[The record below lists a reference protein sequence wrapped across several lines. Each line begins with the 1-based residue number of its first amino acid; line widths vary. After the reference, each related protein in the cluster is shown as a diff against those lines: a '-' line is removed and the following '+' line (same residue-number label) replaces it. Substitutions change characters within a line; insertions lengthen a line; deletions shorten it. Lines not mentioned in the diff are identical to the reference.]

1 MASANQYCG
10 SQATSRP
17 MRNRFRRRN
26 VDERNYEDADSGTES
41 PSDQSIHRQSS
52 YFENDDT
59 EDRSTHIVFIS
70 DSEHQTRWNT
80 PLEKAQENYLIVMAK
95 YLENDSSAIVIRC
108 ETVGGRNELIERDY
122 FVLGTLH
129 DSDSTSKIYIEVDGL
144 AVNALD
150 YSEIPLKYDHA
161 FVRST
166 MSLKSIEVD
175 NGSIE
180 LEKSGTV
187 LVFEHPLPKS
197 LLVTGTL
204 TFSHVT
210 EDKKLKLHT
219 SVEVRSFMFPFTVQR
234 SISSLMKSADYMFF
248 ARRKFAVDRHKIRL
262 NDMTAWLHTEKELC
276 KFFALNKTKDLAF
289 SKVSIDVH
297 ENELT
302 RETLTALRPTEIKID
317 KVNFELISKNAVSLA
332 LKLLSKL
339 PSCSFVR
346 LSGFAI
352 VKHRI
357 AFQSDSVSINDLTSL
372 ETFPKIDAEDKNG
385 DSNFGNVLLE
395 FFLAHPKS
403 YRLEQLKVF
412 QVDLQFRTLEQ
423 QQEFKNSFLTF
434 VQSKVEFTLVLERS
448 SHSIPLMILLSSTGN
463 EKPPV
468 STLHSDYVYFSLSFE
483 NGSLKKW
490 VASGTV
496 FFKSHEKIREFAQ
509 TWKLT
514 PIKNTHCEHFSLIHQ
529 DRDYTWLFQ
538 LNNWAAFDLSRVLGN
553 MHVFKFHRDSLI
565 DAIEALSK
573 IQKRD
578 DSGNISMKNVTV
590 EISASDSRSEMD
602 ELILSLC
609 SKMEK
614 LGLQIESLIL
624 EVRNDISGWAFI
636 RFTLTSRK
644 TTIVTKGVKII
655 FPPNTT
661 TEPRPVA
668 IEIHQTSYS
677 ERIETN
683 AKKEFEFFKLTP
695 LVIIDHAGDE
705 KFLQLVSV
713 VFDYPETVGAKFA
726 TTVFSKHPPE
736 KMQWEPVDYKTRLD
750 CKKREIVYQS
760 NVFSPVVGAFHTEEG
775 HSNPDDDI
783 QLYFEESTFVT
794 ILALEHR
801 LGNVVFDCI
810 KEKDENEG
818 KHFRLLPFF
827 EKRKVGKVVEYG
839 QKIIANFGKNLT
851 IEEPEPEMDNAIEF
865 FSPEH
870 EDHVSNKQEYKM
882 RKVDPGGDSKGYI
895 LYNLK
900 TNENEKKIGHLWYQ
914 LPQKQTDLFQSS
926 RDGTPSVLQ
935 YAPG

>member
-1 MASANQYCG
+1 M
-10 SQATSRP
+10 
-17 MRNRFRRRN
+17 RRRN
-26 VDERNYEDADSGTES
+26 VHERKDEDADSCFES
-41 PSDQSIHRQSS
+41 PSDHRHHRQSS
-52 YFENDDT
+52 CFVNDDF
-59 EDRSTHIVFIS
+59 EDRNTHVVFIC
-70 DSEHQTRWNT
+70 ENEQQTRRNT
-80 PLEKAQENYLIVMAK
+80 LLGKKLENCLIVMAK
-95 YLENDSSAIVIRC
+95 YVESDSSAVVIRC
-108 ETVGGRNELIERDY
+108 ETVGERNKMVGRDC
-122 FVLGTLH
+122 FVLGTLQ
-129 DSDSTSKIYIEVDGL
+129 DSDSTAKLYIEVDGL
-144 AVNALD
+144 AVNA
-150 YSEIPLKYDHA
+150 YSEIPFEYEHDVFGSMIHGK
-161 FVRST
+161 
-166 MSLKSIEVD
+166 SLEEN
-175 NGSIE
+175 NGCIE
-180 LEKSGTV
+180 LDENGTL

-197 LLVTGTL
+197 LVVTGTL
-204 TFSHVT
+204 TLSHVT
-210 EDKKLKLHT
+210 GDKKLKRHT
-219 SVEVRSFMFPFTVQR
+219 GVEVRSFLFPFTVQR
-234 SISSLMKSADYMFF
+234 SITSTAKPMDNMFSAGQ
-248 ARRKFAVDRHKIRL
+248 KFTIDRQKVRL
-262 NDMTAWLHTEKELC
+262 NDITAWLHTEKELC
-276 KFFALNKTKDLAF
+276 MFFALNQTKDLAF
-289 SKVSIDVH
+289 SEITISLCEI
-297 ENELT
+297 ELT
-302 RETLTALRPTEIKID
+302 SETLTAIRPTETKID
-317 KVNFELISKNAVSLA
+317 RIIFKLLTKSDCSLA
-332 LKLLSKL
+332 MQLLSKL
-339 PSCSFVR
+339 PICSVVR
-346 LSGFAI
+346 LSVF
-352 VKHRI
+352 KFSMRRI
-357 AFQSDSVSINDLTSL
+357 TVQSDLVSINDFSCL
-372 ETFPKIDAEDKNG
+372 ETIPKIDIEKENG
-385 DSNFGNVLLE
+385 DSNLVDALLE

-403 YRLEQLKVF
+403 NCLEQLELF

-423 QQEFKNSFLTF
+423 QQEFKNSFLSF
-434 VQSKVEFTLVLERS
+434 VQSKVKFTLILEQSMNSFPLVL
-448 SHSIPLMILLSSTGN
+448 LLSFIGN
-463 EKPPV
+463 DHHVIGKPPPGSRV
-468 STLHSDYVYFSLSFE
+468 HLDNLNFSITFE
-483 NGSLKKW
+483 NGILSQW
-490 VASGTV
+490 DASGTV
-496 FFKSHEKIREFAQ
+496 SYESYEKIRKVCQ
-509 TWKLT
+509 TWLLT
-514 PIKNTHCEHFSLIHQ
+514 PIKHINCEDFSLVHQ
-529 DRDYTWLFQ
+529 NRDYKWLFQ
-538 LNNWAAFDLSRVLGN
+538 LNNWVAFERLSVLGN
-553 MHVFKFHRDSLI
+553 MQVFKFHRDSLI

-590 EISASDSRSEMD
+590 EISASDSRSEMN

-677 ERIETN
+677 ERIEIN

-775 HSNPDDDI
+775 HSNPDDYI

-827 EKRKVGKVVEYG
+827 EKRKVGKVEYG

-914 LPQKQTDLFQSS
+914 LPQKLTDLFQSS

>member
-1 MASANQYCG
+1 MAYANNYYGPQF
-10 SQATSRP
+10 TSP
-17 MRNRFRRRN
+17 SMRSRFRGGN
-26 VDERNYEDADSGTES
+26 TEERKYEDADSGTES

-59 EDRSTHIVFIS
+59 EDRSPHIVFIS
-70 DSEHQTRWNT
+70 ENEQQTRRNT
-80 PLEKAQENYLIVMAK
+80 LLEKSQEDYLIVTAK
-95 YLENDSSAIVIRC
+95 YVEHDSSAIFITC
-108 ETVGGRNELIERDY
+108 ESVNKGSILVKRDC
-122 FVLGTLH
+122 FVLGVFH
-129 DSDSTSKIYIEVDGL
+129 DSDSTAKLYIKVDGL
-144 AVNALD
+144 AVSSILIETPVSPNSIL
-150 YSEIPLKYDHA
+150 I
-161 FVRST
+161 RSM
-166 MSLKSIEVD
+166 MSLESFDVN

-180 LEKSGTV
+180 LEKRGTM
-187 LVFEHPLPKS
+187 LIFEHPLPKS
-197 LLVTGTL
+197 LQVTGTL
-204 TFSHVT
+204 TFSYVT
-210 EDKKLKLHT
+210 EDKKVKLHT
-219 SVEVRSFMFPFTVQR
+219 SVEVRSFLFPFTVQR
-234 SISSLMKSADYMFF
+234 RISSRNNQLFT
-248 ARRKFAVDRHKIRL
+248 RKKITGDRQKVRL
-262 NDMTAWLHTEKELC
+262 NDITAWLHTAKDLC
-276 KFFALNKTKDLAF
+276 KFFALDQTKDLIF
-289 SKVSIDVH
+289 NEVTINLDEREITKDV
-297 ENELT
+297 LT
-302 RETLTALRPTEIKID
+302 SLTPTEVNID
-317 KVNFELISKNAVSLA
+317 SLN
-332 LKLLSKL
+332 LKLLSKNSDSL
-339 PSCSFVR
+339 AMELLSKLRFCRYVR
-346 LSGFAI
+346 LYNVLGDLQRYMGDF
-352 VKHRI
+352 
-357 AFQSDSVSINDLTSL
+357 FSVSDDSSL
-372 ETFPKIDAEDKNG
+372 ETFPEDVEKEHG
-385 DSNFGNVLLE
+385 HSNLLE
-395 FFLAHPKS
+395 FFVANPKPC
-403 YRLEQLKVF
+403 RLEQLELF
-412 QVDLQFRTLEQ
+412 RVDLQFGTMEKLQ
-423 QQEFKNSFLTF
+423 AFKSKFVTF
-434 VQSKVEFTLVLERS
+434 VQSKLKFTLVLEQS
-448 SHSIPLMILLSSTGN
+448 LNSFPLVLLLSSIGN
-463 EKPPV
+463 ENRVISKPPP
-468 STLHSDYVYFSLSFE
+468 DYKVHLDDLSFSITFE
-483 NGSLKKW
+483 NGSLNEL

-496 FFKSHEKIREFAQ
+496 SSKSYEKIREVCQ
-509 TWKLT
+509 TWLLKPLKH
-514 PIKNTHCEHFSLIHQ
+514 INCEDFSLVHQ
-529 DRDYTWLFQ
+529 NRDYKWLFQ
-538 LNNWAAFDLSRVLGN
+538 LNNWVAFDPLSVLGN
-553 MHVFKFHRDSLI
+553 MQVFKLHRESLI

-573 IQKRD
+573 ISKTESSR
-578 DSGNISMKNVTV
+578 NVSMENVTV

-602 ELILSLC
+602 ELIVSFC
-609 SKMEK
+609 SKMES
-614 LGLQIESLIL
+614 LGLEIESLTL

-668 IEIHQTSYS
+668 IEIHQTSSS

-695 LVIIDHAGDE
+695 LVIIDHTGDE

-713 VFDYPETVGAKFA
+713 VFDYPETVGAKFL
-726 TTVFSKHPPE
+726 TTVYSKHPPE
-736 KMQWEPVDYKTRLD
+736 KMQWEPVDYKIRLD
-750 CKKREIVYQS
+750 GKKREFVYQS

-775 HSNPDDDI
+775 PSNPNDLI
-783 QLYFEESTFVT
+783 QLYFAESTFVT

-827 EKRKVGKVVEYG
+827 EKRKVGKVEYG